1 MMNRLDAY
9 QTAYCLWKTG
19 KLAEAERGLR
29 EMWQRSGARS
39 LREALLLAYVLRDG
53 KRYVSQADWLRQLL
67 AEFAA
72 SPEKNFLAEAWSLL
86 GGALRRLGA
95 AQEAVEAF
103 LQSIALE
110 PDPEQKLVECSNA
123 IFAANAVS
131 GDSCELFHKLY
142 AKYQELL
149 DALHVVSY
157 PKPSWHHEKIR
168 VGYLSADLRDHAVAQ
183 FVQPLFQQY
192 DANRFEVYVYS
203 LVPQPDPVTEALRQ
217 SPVIW
222 RDVAHIASFGA
233 LAERIRAD
241 EIDILFDL
249 GGHSSHNALP
259 VFAWRAAPVQMSG
272 IGYFNST
279 GIRQTDGF
287 LTDAY
292 CSPEALSPYF
302 VEPLLR
308 LPHSHFCYAPFSRF
322 PDIGALAADR
332 QGHITFGCFNN
343 FAKVT
348 DEMLRLWAR
357 ILQAVP
363 GSHLLLKHELFD
375 SVEGRAY
382 TVKRMQSCG
391 VPVERV
397 EMRGLSRDYL
407 AQYRDMDIALDTSPY
422 PGGLTTCEALC
433 MGVPVVTLTG
443 GRHGARFGYS
453 FLSNLG
459 MPELAAATPE
469 AYIALAV
476 QLASDR
482 ELLHVLHQQLRPMML
497 RSPIMNGAAYMR
509 DLEGIYMEQ
518 LHQAEKTGGSW
529 A

>member
-1 MMNRLDAY
+1 
-9 QTAYCLWKTG
+9 
-19 KLAEAERGLR
+19 
-29 EMWQRSGARS
+29 MWQRSGARS

-72 SPEKNFLAEAWSLL
+72 SPEKNFLAEAWRLL

-241 EIDILFDL
+241 ENRVFQQHGHPADGWVFDRCILL
-249 GGHSSHNALP
+249 AGGVVA
-259 VFAWRAAPVQMSG
+259 VFCRAAAAPAAQ
-272 IGYFNST
+272 
-279 GIRQTDGF
+279 
-287 LTDAY
+287 
-292 CSPEALSPYF
+292 
-302 VEPLLR
+302 PLL
-308 LPHSHFCYAPFSRF
+308 LCAVF
-322 PDIGALAADR
+322 
-332 QGHITFGCFNN
+332 
-343 FAKVT
+343 
-348 DEMLRLWAR
+348 
-357 ILQAVP
+357 AVP
-363 GSHLLLKHELFD
+363 G
-375 SVEGRAY
+375 Y
-382 TVKRMQSCG
+382 
-391 VPVERV
+391 
-397 EMRGLSRDYL
+397 RG
-407 AQYRDMDIALDTSPY
+407 I
-422 PGGLTTCEALC
+422 G
-433 MGVPVVTLTG
+433 
-443 GRHGARFGYS
+443 
-453 FLSNLG
+453 
-459 MPELAAATPE
+459 
-469 AYIALAV
+469 
-476 QLASDR
+476 
-482 ELLHVLHQQLRPMML
+482 
-497 RSPIMNGAAYMR
+497 
-509 DLEGIYMEQ
+509 
-518 LHQAEKTGGSW
+518 GGSAGAYHVW
-529 A
+529 LFQ